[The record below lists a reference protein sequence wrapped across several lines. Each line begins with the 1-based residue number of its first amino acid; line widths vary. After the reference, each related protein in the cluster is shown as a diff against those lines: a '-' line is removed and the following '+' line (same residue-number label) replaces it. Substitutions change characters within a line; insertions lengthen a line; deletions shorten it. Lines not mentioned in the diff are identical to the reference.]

1 MLSPTVAVPIYI
13 PTNNAQ
19 GFLFSTSSPTLVA
32 SRGFGKSH
40 SDRYE
45 VIAHG
50 GFHLRLF
57 P

>member
-45 VIAHG
+45 VIAHC